1 MGGPRDE
8 TRALLPKTGAVAPV
22 PRAREDSRAPR
33 ADVAALSSDAS
44 GPLAR
49 GDRRRRVVGVV
60 AGAAAAALLLVAALI
75 GLGAGAPVAAP
86 RGAIAALG
94 DQVDDYLRAHGLAVD
109 GTGALGKPTG
119 RRSRATTPP
128 ETPPA
133 EGKDEAKKTSGH
145 APRNAGAADA
155 KPPDET
161 FDASAGS
168 PGAASRDARR
178 ASADASAKT
187 TSADPTEKKTTSARR
202 PRSAAA
208 EASASPSDS
217 GSASDSSDPEGASSP
232 PAAKKPRVLIA
243 IMSWNGGGEELQAMQ
258 DTWLPELAPAGDAL
272 DMEVEYKVFVGRE
285 EETPESASGSAR
297 LGGAPLEDGSEDG
310 SAFARAH
317 GGAGSSARAA
327 MGLRA
332 GAAGDGRAEGD
343 QGATFSVVPTIGSMI
358 IPKDEKAEKEIK
370 RLSDDLVRATEEFE
384 TVVEEVK
391 RGEASSGST
400 TKDHTDADDALA
412 RDLETLDEES
422 DEANM
427 ATLATEKNRKNFEL
441 VDRLAPLA
449 AEARRAATEKRQ
461 LARMEREAAEKMAE
475 RERLKAE
482 HMIVLD
488 TGDAYED
495 LPSKV
500 LGAIQWAVDRDYDYV
515 FKADTDVFVIPDVF
529 LRYLKVNAIDEGVD
543 WMGTENKMYKLADGE
558 SPNSPENQS
567 GFKCGL
573 ARDWHFGKC
582 SRPELNR
589 KPYSGVN
596 PVSVDGGHGY
606 LLSKDAM
613 WAVTDYVFKHE
624 EDELIPNKY
633 VNIYEDQLVSHVLVK
648 QGFLPVD
655 FSGVAPFAVP
665 GMTRDRADDACGVLE
680 GALGAKVGERLR
692 AMHDYRFESGANLYE
707 TGAGWNPTTM
717 DARMLPTSLV
727 RVGLQPYVGASAFR
741 PKWEYYRDRAKIAR
755 QRRDG
760 TYEPVTVTGVEFRP
774 DMEALALDDDDAF
787 EELLPECEGCAPAE
801 APGAAEEGELDR
813 DGRSGAAGE
822 KADDDEAK
830 KKMTPGAMKNH
841 GMKKGAKKKTSAY
854 EEDEAE
860 DEFDLEIAAE
870 EAEAREREEAANR
883 KGAITVEELD
893 DDAYDP
899 YPDPEWKGDKTDL
912 AKAQVDALLR
922 ERSARRERGD
932 NATDLEYEES
942 EDEFGSLPKTLPVKI
957 VGLMEDEEDSDGE
970 DGAGGSEAEVDV
982 TGADGGEGGAEESQ
996 DAAAAEEE
1004 EEEEEAYEQPPE
1016 PYSEEAYDEEA
1027 YVEPADEG
1035 ADDSDSDSDSDDAIA
1050 GSKGRKHAAGKKE
1063 KASRSS
1069 KASRSRKASSK
1080 SKASSKASS
1089 AKTSPQKTSLSVD
1102 DAVARKV
1109 DAAAKAS
1116 RSSGGGVS
1124 GGENPYGE
1132 RHLETSLD
1140 KAMSMAFGGR
1150 TRDADDVTQER

>member
-1 MGGPRDE
+1 
-8 TRALLPKTGAVAPV
+8 
-22 PRAREDSRAPR
+22 
-33 ADVAALSSDAS
+33 
-44 GPLAR
+44 
-49 GDRRRRVVGVV
+49 
-60 AGAAAAALLLVAALI
+60 
-75 GLGAGAPVAAP
+75 
-86 RGAIAALG
+86 
-94 DQVDDYLRAHGLAVD
+94 
-109 GTGALGKPTG
+109 
-119 RRSRATTPP
+119 
-128 ETPPA
+128 
-133 EGKDEAKKTSGH
+133 
-145 APRNAGAADA
+145 
-155 KPPDET
+155 
-161 FDASAGS
+161 
-168 PGAASRDARR
+168 
-178 ASADASAKT
+178 
-187 TSADPTEKKTTSARR
+187 
-202 PRSAAA
+202 
-208 EASASPSDS
+208 
-217 GSASDSSDPEGASSP
+217 
-232 PAAKKPRVLIA
+232 
-243 IMSWNGGGEELQAMQ
+243 
-258 DTWLPELAPAGDAL
+258 
-272 DMEVEYKVFVGRE
+272 
-285 EETPESASGSAR
+285 
-297 LGGAPLEDGSEDG
+297 
-310 SAFARAH
+310 
-317 GGAGSSARAA
+317 

-332 GAAGDGRAEGD
+332 APRATDAAEGD

-412 RDLETLDEES
+412 RDLETLDVES

-449 AEARRAATEKRQ
+449 AEARRAATEKRA

-482 HMIVLD
+482 HMITLD

-515 FKADTDVFVIPDVF
+515 FEADTDVFVIPDVF
-529 LRYLKVNAIDEGVD
+529 ALFEGERD
-543 WMGTENKMYKLADGE
+543 RRGRGLDGHGE
-558 SPNSPENQS
+558 QDVQAGGRRVAQSPENAS

-624 EDELIPNKY
+624 EDELIPNRY

-727 RVGLQPYVGASAFR
+727 RVGLQPDGGASAVR
-741 PKWEYYRDRAKIAR
+741 PWEYYRDRAKIAR

-774 DMEALALDDDDAF
+774 DMEKLALDDDDAL

-801 APGAAEEGELDR
+801 APGAAAEEELDR

-822 KADDDEAK
+822 RADDDEAK

-942 EDEFGSLPKTLPVKI
+942 EVEFGSLP
-957 VGLMEDEEDSDGE
+957 
-970 DGAGGSEAEVDV
+970 
-982 TGADGGEGGAEESQ
+982 
-996 DAAAAEEE
+996 
-1004 EEEEEAYEQPPE
+1004 
-1016 PYSEEAYDEEA
+1016 
-1027 YVEPADEG
+1027 
-1035 ADDSDSDSDSDDAIA
+1035 
-1050 GSKGRKHAAGKKE
+1050 
-1063 KASRSS
+1063 
-1069 KASRSRKASSK
+1069 
-1080 SKASSKASS
+1080 
-1089 AKTSPQKTSLSVD
+1089 
-1102 DAVARKV
+1102 
-1109 DAAAKAS
+1109 
-1116 RSSGGGVS
+1116 
-1124 GGENPYGE
+1124 
-1132 RHLETSLD
+1132 
-1140 KAMSMAFGGR
+1140 
-1150 TRDADDVTQER
+1150 